1 MQLLRADIDEILKN
15 SAELARNV
23 CLWEV
28 SFVEI
33 DKLLEETK
41 DWIEK

>member
-1 MQLLRADIDEILKN
+1 MQLLRADIDQVLKD
-15 SAELARNV
+15 SAELAKTS
-23 CLWEV
+23 CLWDV
-28 SFVEI
+28 FFVEI